1 MDSAPNLAFRF
12 VVIAHRLEV
21 NQVADILVTA
31 IDLTWRAII
40 EAVVISG
47 QNILDLDIFLWKQVD
62 VNKDHNLASI
72 HLYHRKAILDSMLRD
87 EELVYQE
94 VYLGQTMAFMVS
106 SDQFTNQKFCNLH
119 DSYKVFKESQVRI
132 ATLLLAK
139 MGLLIHIPP
148 PQYLVLQT
156 SV

>member
-1 MDSAPNLAFRF
+1 MDSALNLAFRF
-12 VVIAHRLEV
+12 VVIAHRLEG
-21 NQVADILVTA
+21 NQVANILVAA
-31 IDLTWRAII
+31 IGLTRAII
-40 EAVVISG
+40 EAAVISG
-47 QNILDLDIFLWKQVD
+47 QNILDLDIFLWEQVG

-119 DSYKVFKESQVRI
+119 DSYKVFKESQARI
-132 ATLLLAK
+132 AILLLAK
-139 MGLLIHIPP
+139 MDLLIHIPP

-156 SV
+156 SA